1 MDSYYEITQFY
12 LSFIGVPVREIMV
25 LLHRTVHDWGISA
38 SQWRNADTDIIGG
51 MNEEPKF

>member
-1 MDSYYEITQFY
+1 MDSYYEITEFY